1 MLKGFREFI
10 LRGNVIDLAVA
21 VVIGSAFTAIVN
33 GLVDGIFNPVIALL
47 FNASE
52 LESAGITLRAAS
64 EGADAVILSWGLVI
78 SALIK
83 FVLIAAVVYF
93 ALIVPM
99 NYLKRITARKKAE
112 EQPAETPLT
121 ETDLLVQ
128 IRDLLKEQQPG
139 SRRAQ

>member
-21 VVIGSAFTAIVN
+21 VVIGSAFTAIVT
-33 GLVDGIFNPVIALL
+33 GLVDGIFNPLISLI
-47 FNASE
+47 FNADD
-52 LESAGITLRAAS
+52 LASAGVILR
-64 EGADAVILSWGLVI
+64 EGAGDNPDVVLSWGLVI

-99 NYLKRITARKKAE
+99 NYLKKVSLKRKAE

-128 IRDLLKEQQPG
+128 IRDLLA
-139 SRRAQ
+139 AQGTPPAR

>member
-47 FNASE
+47 FNAKD
-52 LESAGITLRAAS
+52 LESAGILLRGGDEPIVLA
-64 EGADAVILSWGLVI
+64 WGLVI

-99 NYLKRITARKKAE
+99 NYLKRVTAKKKAE
-112 EQPAETPLT
+112 QAPAETPLT

-128 IRDLLKEQQPG
+128 IRDLLKEQQP
-139 SRRAQ
+139 RQ